1 MMGRT
6 QMAGEQQEGQILNSL
21 TFRPSWEPVLR
32 YQWPFLCSS
41 KQVDKTELV
50 MKFCHSESHLKAGL
64 SLRTANN
71 EQNRGIIF
79 QCTTS
84 TFRHFCPVRMYSHNT
99 TI

>member
-32 YQWPFLCSS
+32 YQWPFLCSL
-41 KQVDKTELV
+41 KAVDKTDLV